1 MHDFDYDRLADLI
14 VDKLV
19 EKQKQLDRE
28 AEEFEHQVAELSRLE
43 TLIQLYEQQEK
54 FEKAA
59 IIMRKYER
67 LKQRLIKSGVIDS

>member
-28 AEEFEHQVAELSRLE
+28 AEEAEHQIAELTRLE

>member
-28 AEEFEHQVAELSRLE
+28 AEEVEHQIAELSRLE

-67 LKQRLIKSGVIDS
+67 LKQRLIKNGVIDS